1 MSKISSTTSL
11 IRYDDELKR
20 RLEKL
25 SRTYDLTTMKIFIAV
40 ECLGEEL
47 VTSTYNAGRK
57 PRWESF
63 LQRKE
68 ACRLD
73 LHKHEKNRSRYR
85 EFLKNVSREHQGQQ
99 FYAAMLQMMKHK
111 GAVDMFNPITPKS
124 AETSELSFCGNLCR
138 LFERKIESWWDTF
151 EAVGVKLTG
160 HVKVSNFFRVLAGQ
174 VDALCCKDGKTFA
187 INIKVTGL
195 DTPRPLDVAELAMCK
210 ILMIQNGLSLATNLK
225 LCLLILHLTEERPI
239 LRLWEYT
246 PTEEMERSIR
256 EADIDKLIDA
266 GKLSQYHEFW
276 KDNVHQIETSRCF
289 NEELRL

>member
-1 MSKISSTTSL
+1 M
-11 IRYDDELKR
+11 
-20 RLEKL
+20 
-25 SRTYDLTTMKIFIAV
+25 
-40 ECLGEEL
+40 
-47 VTSTYNAGRK
+47 VTCTYNVGK
-57 PRWESF
+57 KFRWETF

-73 LHKHEKNRSRYR
+73 LNKHEKNRTKYG

-99 FYAAMLQMMKHK
+99 FYAAMLQMLKHK
-111 GAVDMFNPITPKS
+111 GAEDMFKQISPQSTEAN
-124 AETSELSFCGNLCR
+124 ELSFCANLCR

-160 HVKVSNFFRVLAGQ
+160 HVKVSNFVRVLTGQ
-174 VDALCCKDGKTFA
+174 VDVLCCKDARTCA

-195 DTPRPLDVAELAMCK
+195 DTPRPLDIAELSMCK
-210 ILMIQNGLSLATNLK
+210 ILMIQNGLADPANMSM
-225 LCLLILHLTEERPI
+225 CLLVLHLTEERPI
-239 LRLWEYT
+239 LRLWEYV

-276 KDNVHQIETSRCF
+276 KENVHQIGS
-289 NEELRL
+289 LAGDHIL

>member
-1 MSKISSTTSL
+1 M
-11 IRYDDELKR
+11 
-20 RLEKL
+20 

-47 VTSTYNAGRK
+47 VTCTYNANK
-57 PRWESF
+57 KARWETF

-73 LHKHEKNRSRYR
+73 LHKHEKNRTRYH

-111 GAVDMFNPITPKS
+111 GAEDMFKQITPKT
-124 AETSELSFCGNLCR
+124 AEAGELSFCGNLCR
-138 LFERKIESWWDTF
+138 LFERKIESWWDSF
-151 EAVGVKLTG
+151 EAVAVKLTG
-160 HVKVSNFFRVLAGQ
+160 HVKVSQFVRVLSGQ
-174 VDALCCKDGKTFA
+174 VDALCCKEGKIYA
-187 INIKVTGL
+187 VNIKVTGL
-195 DTPRPLDVAELAMCK
+195 DTPRPLDIAELAMCK
-210 ILMIQNGLSLATNLK
+210 ILILQNGLGDPAK
-225 LCLLILHLTEERPI
+225 LRMCLLVLHLTEDRPI

-246 PTEEMERSIR
+246 STEEMERALR

-276 KDNVHQIETSRCF
+276 KDNVHPVTRTVGEQV
-289 NEELRL
+289 L

>member
-1 MSKISSTTSL
+1 MSSTVSL
-11 IRYDDELKR
+11 IRYEDELKR

-47 VTSTYNAGRK
+47 VTCTYNSSK
-57 PRWESF
+57 KSRWESF

-73 LHKHEKNRSRYR
+73 LHKHERNRTWYR

-111 GAVDMFNPITPKS
+111 GAEDMFKQVTPKTDDTT
-124 AETSELSFCGNLCR
+124 ETSFCTNLCR
-138 LFERKIESWWDTF
+138 LFERKIETWWDTF
-151 EAVGVKLTG
+151 EAVAVKLTG
-160 HVKVSNFFRVLAGQ
+160 HVKVSQFVRVLSGQ
-174 VDALCCKDGKTFA
+174 VDALCSKEGKTYA

-195 DTPRPLDVAELAMCK
+195 DTPRPLDIAELAMCK
-210 ILMIQNGLSLATNLK
+210 ILILQNGLGDPANLRM
-225 LCLLILHLTEERPI
+225 CLLVLHLTEDRPI

-246 PTEEMERSIR
+246 PTEEMERALR

-276 KDNVHQIETSRCF
+276 KDNVHQIGIIAGDQI
-289 NEELRL
+289 L

>member
-1 MSKISSTTSL
+1 MSSTTSL
-11 IRYDDELKR
+11 IRYDDEIKR

-47 VTSTYNAGRK
+47 VTCTYNATKKG
-57 PRWESF
+57 RWEAF
-63 LQRKE
+63 LQRRE

-73 LHKHEKNRSRYR
+73 LHKHEKNKTKYQ

-99 FYAAMLQMMKHK
+99 FYNALLMMMKLK
-111 GAVDMFNPITPKS
+111 GADDAFKQLGPNV
-124 AETSELSFCGNLCR
+124 AETNDSSFCSNLCR
-138 LFERKIESWWDTF
+138 LFERKIESWFETF
-151 EAVGVKLTG
+151 EAVAVKLTG
-160 HVKVSNFFRVLAGQ
+160 HVKVSNFVRVLAGQ
-174 VDALCCKDGKTFA
+174 VDALCCKGGFTYA

-195 DTPRPLDVAELAMCK
+195 ETPRPLDIAELQMCK
-210 ILMIQNGLSLATNLK
+210 ILVIQNGLAVPSNLK
-225 LCLLILHLTEERPI
+225 MCLLVLHLTEERPI

-246 PTEEMERSIR
+246 PTSEMDTSIK

-276 KDNVHQIETSRCF
+276 KDNVHQISAVQSDQV
-289 NEELRL
+289 L

>member
-1 MSKISSTTSL
+1 MSKMSSTTSL

-47 VTSTYNAGRK
+47 VTCTYNAGRK
-57 PRWESF
+57 SRWETF

-99 FYAAMLQMMKHK
+99 FYTAMLQLMKHK
-111 GAVDMFNPITPKS
+111 GAEDMFKQITQKS
-124 AETSELSFCGNLCR
+124 TEASEQSFCGNLCR
-138 LFERKIESWWDTF
+138 LFERKIESWWEIF

-160 HVKVSNFFRVLAGQ
+160 HVKVSNFVRVLAGQ
-174 VDALCCKDGKTFA
+174 VDALCCKDGKTYA

-195 DTPRPLDVAELAMCK
+195 DTPRPLDIAELAMCK
-210 ILMIQNGLSLATNLK
+210 ILIIQNGLADPAKLK
-225 LCLLILHLTEERPI
+225 MCLLILHLTEERPI
-239 LRLWEYT
+239 LRLWEYI

-256 EADIDKLIDA
+256 EADIDKVIDA

-276 KDNVHQIETSRCF
+276 KDNVHQIG
-289 NEELRL
+289 NIGGDQIL